1 MYLEHWNLREE
12 PFKNTPDWRF
22 LYPSPNHQSSLQKLQ
37 YGLANEK
44 GAAMLTGEYGC
55 GKTVLTRA
63 IANTLHRDHYEIA
76 LINCPFFD
84 RESFLREVCFQ
95 FGYDPDGRSLSGL
108 FRELSQL
115 FFENVSHGRK
125 NILIIDEGQ
134 IIEDPQ
140 VFEELR
146 LLLNI
151 QLEDRF
157 LINILLVGQPELRE
171 KIMRYPQ
178 LDQRIALKCHLHRFD
193 YKNTANYVAHRL
205 KVAGSARELFKT
217 EVLYQIHKISSGVP
231 RRINNV
237 ADMCLLE
244 GANRKVSVID
254 EQILKYI
261 A

>member
-1 MYLEHWNLREE
+1 MYLEHWGLREE

-22 LYPSPNHQSSLQKLQ
+22 LYPSQNHQSSLDMLQ
-37 YGLANEK
+37 YGLSNEK

-63 IANTLHRDHYEIA
+63 IANSLHRDKYEIA

-84 RESFLREVCFQ
+84 RENFLKEVCFQ
-95 FGYDPDGRSLSGL
+95 FGQDPGEMSVSEL
-108 FRELSQL
+108 FRGLSQL
-115 FFENVSHGRK
+115 FFDNLTRGRK
-125 NILIIDEGQ
+125 NVLIIDEGQ
-134 IIEDPQ
+134 IIDDPR

-157 LINILLVGQPELRE
+157 LINLLLVGQPELRE

-193 YKNTANYVAHRL
+193 QQNTAGYIRHRL
-205 KVAGSARELFKT
+205 KVAGSNRDLFG
-217 EVLYQIHKISSGVP
+217 EAVLYQIHKISNGVP
-231 RRINNV
+231 RRINNI

-244 GANRKVSVID
+244 GANRNVRVIE
-254 EQILKYI
+254 EQVLKCI

>member
-12 PFKNTPDWRF
+12 PFRNTPDWRF
-22 LYPSPNHQSSLQKLQ
+22 LYPSENHSASLESLL
-37 YGLANEK
+37 YGLSSEK
-44 GAAMLTGEYGC
+44 GAALLTGDYGC
-55 GKTVLTRA
+55 GKTVLVRA
-63 IANTLHRDHYEIA
+63 IANKLHQQNYEIA

-84 RESFLREVCFQ
+84 RGDFLKEVCFQ
-95 FGYDPDGRSLSGL
+95 FGHDPGEKSMAAL
-108 FRELSQL
+108 FRDLSQL
-115 FFENVSHGRK
+115 FYENLTQGRK
-125 NILIIDEGQ
+125 NVLIIDEGQ
-134 IIEDPQ
+134 IIEDAQ

-178 LDQRIALKCHLHRFD
+178 LEQRVALKCYLRRFGEED
-193 YKNTANYVAHRL
+193 TSKYVEHRL
-205 KVAGSARELFKT
+205 QVAGAVRSLFT
-217 EVLYQIHKISSGVP
+217 PGVLYQIHKVSNGVP

-244 GANRKVSVID
+244 AANRGVETVD
-254 EQILKYI
+254 EEILKYI
-261 A
+261 V

>member
-1 MYLEHWNLREE
+1 
-12 PFKNTPDWRF
+12 
-22 LYPSPNHQSSLQKLQ
+22 
-37 YGLANEK
+37 
-44 GAAMLTGEYGC
+44 MLTGEYGC

-63 IANTLHRDHYEIA
+63 IANMLHRDQYEIA

-84 RESFLREVCFQ
+84 RESFLKEVCFQ
-95 FGYDPDGRSLSGL
+95 FGYDPKGKSLSEL
-108 FRELSQL
+108 FREVSRL
-115 FFENVSHGRK
+115 FFDNVGRGRK

-193 YKNTANYVAHRL
+193 HKNTAGYVQHRL
-205 KVAGSARELFKT
+205 KVAGSERELFT
-217 EVLYQIHKISSGVP
+217 GDVLYQIHKISNGIP
-231 RRINNV
+231 RRINNI

-244 GANRKVSVID
+244 GANRNVRVID
-254 EQILKYI
+254 EQILKFI